1 MKTVTIAGVNIDVH
15 DGPIGIEMSGGADS
29 SLLFYILLKYADG
42 PIHAIHLCAK
52 YHQRALIKKTTE
64 VIGFCIDDL
73 QSDKKVMLHT
83 AFIHRTLPPI
93 GFFYGREFVNNGTVT
108 VSYTGM
114 TALPT
119 PEEQAKFNIKGPDT
133 IYRDREFG
141 QEKDVHSNGTY
152 NPFINIDKK
161 KIKEMYDELNLTNT
175 LFPVTRSCDNPEW
188 TEGSCCECW
197 WCEERKWAFGT
208 YY

>member
-1 MKTVTIAGVNIDVH
+1 MKTITVAGVDIDIH

-29 SLLFYILLKYADG
+29 SLLFYILLKHATG
-42 PIHAIHLCAK
+42 PIHSIHLCAK
-52 YHQRALIKKTTE
+52 YHQPALIKKVTE

-83 AFIHRTLPPI
+83 AFIYRTLPPI
-93 GFFYGREFVNNGTVT
+93 GFFYGKEFVNNGTVNIT
-108 VSYTGM
+108 YTGM

-119 PEEQAKFNIKGPDT
+119 PEEQSTFNVKGPDT
-133 IYRDREFG
+133 IYRDRESG
-141 QEKDVHSNGTY
+141 QQKDVYSNGTY

-161 KIKEMYDELNLTNT
+161 KIKEMYDELKLTYT